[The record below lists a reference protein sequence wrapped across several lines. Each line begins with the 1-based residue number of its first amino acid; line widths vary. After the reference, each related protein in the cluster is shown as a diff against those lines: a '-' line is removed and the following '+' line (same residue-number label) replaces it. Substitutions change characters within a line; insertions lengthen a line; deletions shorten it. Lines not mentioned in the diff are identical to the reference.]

1 MLKPEGQTS
10 ITGPMPAIGPGGPL
24 PRRVRRRR
32 IAAALVLLLLLGVAK
47 LEIPRAAEAHL
58 AAGPGRLVVPGL
70 VVGAAPSDVDLE
82 ELADTGQI
90 VGVVNVGAPSVA
102 ERVTAAALHLSVP
115 RGGAPT
121 WRQLRVLV
129 LFMRIHTTKGDSV
142 YLHDDTGDGRAA
154 TAAAMLLML
163 RGQSRYGTI
172 AGTAST
178 GAGTGTSAG
187 SGTGASTG
195 TGARSAQRLAIRQ
208 LGSALRPGHGPLPGN
223 PYSAARR
230 DSW

>member
-1 MLKPEGQTS
+1 MLKPEGQRS
-10 ITGPMPAIGPGGPL
+10 VTGPMPAIGPGGPL

-32 IAAALVLLLLLGVAK
+32 VAAAFALLLLLGVAK
-47 LEIPRAAEAHL
+47 LEIPRAAEAYS

-70 VVGAAPSDVDLE
+70 VVGVAPSDADLE
-82 ELADTGQI
+82 QLADSGQI
-90 VGVVNVGAPSVA
+90 GGVVNLGAPSVA
-102 ERVTAAALHLSVP
+102 EQVTAAALHLAYLHLPVP
-115 RGGAPT
+115 LGGAPT

-142 YLHDDTGDGRAA
+142 YLHDDTGDRRAA

-163 RGQSRYGTI
+163 RGESRYGTV
-172 AGTAST
+172 AGVGST
-178 GAGTGTSAG
+178 GFGAG
-187 SGTGASTG
+187 
-195 TGARSAQRLAIRQ
+195 QRLAIRQ
-208 LGSALRPGHGPLPGN
+208 LGSALRAGHGPLPGN

>member
-1 MLKPEGQTS
+1 MLKPEGPRS
-10 ITGPMPAIGPGGPL
+10 VTGPMPAIGPGEPL

-47 LEIPRAAEAHL
+47 LEIPRAAEAYS

-70 VVGAAPSDVDLE
+70 VEGVAPNDADLE
-82 ELADTGQI
+82 QLADSGQI
-90 VGVVNVGAPSVA
+90 GGVVNLGAPSVA
-102 ERVTAAALHLSVP
+102 EQVTAAALHLAYLHLPVP

-163 RGQSRYGTI
+163 RGESRYGTV
-172 AGTAST
+172 AGVGST
-178 GAGTGTSAG
+178 GF
-187 SGTGASTG
+187 GA
-195 TGARSAQRLAIRQ
+195 AQRLAIRQ

>member
-1 MLKPEGQTS
+1 
-10 ITGPMPAIGPGGPL
+10 MPAIGPGGPL
-24 PRRVRRRR
+24 PRRVRLRRV
-32 IAAALVLLLLLGVAK
+32 AAALVLLLLLGVAK
-47 LEIPRAAEAHL
+47 LEIPRAAEAYS
-58 AAGPGRLVVPGL
+58 AAGPGRLVAPGL
-70 VVGAAPSDVDLE
+70 VVGAAPGDADLE
-82 ELADTGQI
+82 QLADSGEI
-90 VGVVNVGAPSVA
+90 GGVVNLGAPSVA
-102 ERVTAAALHLSVP
+102 EQVTAAALHLAYLHLPVP
-115 RGGAPT
+115 LGGAPT

-163 RGQSRYGTI
+163 RGESRYGTV
-172 AGTAST
+172 AGVGST
-178 GAGTGTSAG
+178 GFGT
-187 SGTGASTG
+187 
-195 TGARSAQRLAIRQ
+195 AQRLAIRQ

>member
-1 MLKPEGQTS
+1 MLKPEGPTS
-10 ITGPMPAIGPGGPL
+10 VTGPMPAIGPGGSL

-32 IAAALVLLLLLGVAK
+32 VAAAFALLLLLGVAK
-47 LEIPRAAEAHL
+47 LEIPRAAEAYS

-82 ELADTGQI
+82 ELADSGQFG
-90 VGVVNVGAPSVA
+90 GVVNLGAPSVA
-102 ERVTAAALHLSVP
+102 EQVTAAALHLAYLRLPVP

-154 TAAAMLLML
+154 TAATMLLML
-163 RGQSRYGTI
+163 RGESRYGTV
-172 AGTAST
+172 AGVGST
-178 GAGTGTSAG
+178 GSG
-187 SGTGASTG
+187 SGA
-195 TGARSAQRLAIRQ
+195 AQRLAIRQ

>member
-10 ITGPMPAIGPGGPL
+10 VTGPMPAIGPGGAL

-32 IAAALVLLLLLGVAK
+32 VAAAFVLLLLLGVAK
-47 LEIPRAAEAHL
+47 LEIPRAAAEAQF

-70 VVGAAPSDVDLE
+70 VVGAAPSDADLE
-82 ELADTGQI
+82 ELADSAQI
-90 VGVVNVGAPSVA
+90 GGVVNLGAPSVA
-102 ERVTAAALHLSVP
+102 EQVTAAALRLAYLRLPVSL
-115 RGGAPT
+115 GGAPT

-154 TAAAMLLML
+154 TAAVMLLML
-163 RGQSRYGTI
+163 RGESHS
-172 AGTAST
+172 GTAAGVGST
-178 GAGTGTSAG
+178 GAGAG
-187 SGTGASTG
+187 A
-195 TGARSAQRLAIRQ
+195 AQRLAIAE

>member
-1 MLKPEGQTS
+1 MLKPEGPTS
-10 ITGPMPAIGPGGPL
+10 VTGPMPAIGPGGSL

-32 IAAALVLLLLLGVAK
+32 VAAAFVLLLLLGVAK
-47 LEIPRAAEAHL
+47 LEIPRAAEAYS

-82 ELADTGQI
+82 ELADSGQFG
-90 VGVVNVGAPSVA
+90 GVVNLGAPSVA
-102 ERVTAAALHLSVP
+102 EQVTAAALHLAYLHLPVP

-163 RGQSRYGTI
+163 RGEFRYGTV
-172 AGTAST
+172 AGVGST
-178 GAGTGTSAG
+178 GSG
-187 SGTGASTG
+187 SGSGSG
-195 TGARSAQRLAIRQ
+195 SAQRLAIRQ

-223 PYSAARR
+223 QYSAARR
-230 DSW
+230 ESW

>member
-32 IAAALVLLLLLGVAK
+32 VAAAFVLLLLLGVAK

-58 AAGPGRLVVPGL
+58 AAGPGRLVVTGL
-70 VVGAAPSDVDLE
+70 VVGAAPSDLDLE

-90 VGVVNVGAPSVA
+90 GGVVNLGSPSVA
-102 ERVTAAALHLSVP
+102 ERVTAAALHLAYLHLSVP
-115 RGGAPT
+115 RGDAPT

-172 AGTAST
+172 AGTAP
-178 GAGTGTSAG
+178 TSAG
-187 SGTGASTG
+187 SGAG
-195 TGARSAQRLAIRQ
+195 TGAGAGAGSAQRLAIRQ

>member
-1 MLKPEGQTS
+1 
-10 ITGPMPAIGPGGPL
+10 MPAIGPGGPL

-32 IAAALVLLLLLGVAK
+32 VAAAFALLLLLGVAK
-47 LEIPRAAEAHL
+47 LEIPRAAEAYS
-58 AAGPGRLVVPGL
+58 AAGAGRLAVPGL
-70 VVGAAPSDVDLE
+70 VVGSAPSDADLKQ
-82 ELADTGQI
+82 LADSGQI
-90 VGVVNVGAPSVA
+90 GGVVNLGSPSFA
-102 ERVTAAALHLSVP
+102 EQVTAAALHLAYLHLPVP

-163 RGQSRYGTI
+163 RGESRYGTV
-172 AGTAST
+172 AGVGST
-178 GAGTGTSAG
+178 G
-187 SGTGASTG
+187 SGA
-195 TGARSAQRLAIRQ
+195 AQRLAIRQ
-208 LGSALRPGHGPLPGN
+208 LDSALRPGHGPLPGN

>member
-32 IAAALVLLLLLGVAK
+32 VAAAFVLLLLLGVAK

-90 VGVVNVGAPSVA
+90 GGVVNVGAPSVA
-102 ERVTAAALHLSVP
+102 ERVTAAALHLSYLHLSVP

-142 YLHDDTGDGRAA
+142 YLHDDTGDGRAV

-172 AGTAST
+172 AGTAPTSAGS
-178 GAGTGTSAG
+178 GAGTGTGAGAG
-187 SGTGASTG
+187 ST
-195 TGARSAQRLAIRQ
+195 QRLAIRQ